1 MKMKIMR
8 IMLPLITLSVIG
20 MIAVVLVGCL
30 PEEPWDFPDAIID
43 GDWVYEK
50 IEILD
55 ADGNVEKEGARIIGP
70 TKAAREHERLVIPI
84 EIGGLPVLEL
94 GKATPAYMYDKSI
107 LFNTTKTTKII
118 IPWQVGFIGETNNIR
133 IHTDS
138 LGTESNIKPKIIYC
152 NYRASDYMKQ
162 YASYYIKEHFRED
175 PYRIINENWGHK
187 ANIIFNYNFE
197 EAPNSGIY
205 WADDNEIDELI
216 IMPEE
221 PTRDGYDF
229 GGWYTE
235 SECINKFDATTKGE
249 NDINLFAKWMKI
261 N

>member
-20 MIAVVLVGCL
+20 MISALLVSCL
-30 PEEPWDFPDAIID
+30 PEEPWNFPDAIID

-94 GKATPAYMYDKSI
+94 GKVTPAYMYDKSI

-118 IPWQVGFIGETNNIR
+118 IPWQVENVNSG
-133 IHTDS
+133 S
-138 LGTESNIKPKIIYC
+138 LGTKSVIKPKIIYI
-152 NYRASDYMKQ
+152 NV
-162 YASYYIKEHFRED
+162 YASKKMGMGHYDRKNFNDNSLKFSIKD
-175 PYRIINENWGHK
+175 DYRIG
-187 ANIIFNYNFE
+187 ANIVFNYNFE

-221 PTRDGYDF
+221 PARDGFDF

-235 SECINKFDATTKGE
+235 SECINEFDAAVKGE
-249 NDINLFAKWMKI
+249 EDINLFAKWMKK
-261 N
+261 

>member
-8 IMLPLITLSVIG
+8 IMIPLITLSVIG
-20 MIAVVLVGCL
+20 MIAVILVGCL
-30 PEEPWDFPDAIID
+30 PEEPWDFPDAIIE

-94 GKATPAYMYDKSI
+94 GKVVPKYMAFEADRFETI
-107 LFNTTKTTKII
+107 KTTKIL
-118 IPWQVGFIGETNNIR
+118 IPWQIAEINTSAF
-133 IHTDS
+133 
-138 LGTESNIKPKIIYC
+138 GTQSEIKPKIIYI
-152 NYRASDYMKQ
+152 NAQASDIMGKGIYDRKNFL
-162 YASYYIKEHFRED
+162 ENGFRISVGKF
-175 PYRIINENWGHK
+175 YCQG

-216 IMPEE
+216 IMPDE
-221 PTRDGYDF
+221 PTRDGFDF

-235 SECINKFDATTKGE
+235 SECINKFDAAVKGE
-249 NDINLFAKWMKI
+249 EDINLFAKWMKI